1 MEPLTFEFVTVEEA
15 RKILDGEPPVQ
26 VAPDWNGLRRAPSPE
41 DAVLSD
47 AAMRWLLSLPA
58 EARPLVLCRRYPR
71 IGNQLAALCANPA
84 ALHAF
89 LVELLIDKRG
99 GRQGF
104 PDGIALEL
112 SRLHAYMVRQLP
124 GVDDAP
130 GWPDLTD

>member
-1 MEPLTFEFVTVEEA
+1 MEPLSFEFVTVEEA
-15 RKILDGEPPVQ
+15 KKILDGEPPVQ
-26 VAPDWNGLRRAPSPE
+26 AAPDWSELRRAPSPD

-47 AAMRWLLSLPA
+47 VAMRWLLSLPA
-58 EARPLVLCRRYPR
+58 GARPLLLCRRYPR
-71 IGNQLAALCANPA
+71 IGNQLAALSANPA

-112 SRLHAYMVRQLP
+112 SRLHEYVALQLP
-124 GVDDAP
+124 GANETP